1 MLSAAIVRFWP
12 SGCRH
17 LFLSIAVVTFAS
29 LADAQVLSPS
39 ELPSVLKELPRAG
52 SMCKR
57 DAPETGSLLASGDIA
72 SGADLGCIRSPGEV
86 QAEWHPSTSVLF
98 DLRSRP
104 KYDQFHAESAISS
117 NEAELLAK
125 PYWRDKNVVLM
136 GGGSDDLQLAMVCSR
151 LKQKGYRHVVVL
163 QGGSLGLVRDAAKLH
178 GSAERLS
185 DLVRLT
191 ASETWYLGR
200 QPQVLVL
207 TSADRSEFLKDM
219 RHARPISAV
228 HELEVRKSFQ
238 AYVPVD
244 KKAPRSPMAVVLL
257 TSKDIGEEELLK
269 LQKAVSP
276 APLLVYGG
284 AHADYAR
291 DISKQNAVWK
301 SHERGPK
308 KTACLG

>member
-1 MLSAAIVRFWP
+1 
-12 SGCRH
+12 
-17 LFLSIAVVTFAS
+17 
-29 LADAQVLSPS
+29 
-39 ELPSVLKELPRAG
+39 
-52 SMCKR
+52 MCKR

-72 SGADLGCIRSPGEV
+72 SGADLGCIRAPGEV
-86 QAEWHPSTSVLF
+86 QAEWHASSSVLF

-104 KYDQFHAESAISS
+104 KYDQFHVESAISS

-136 GGGSDDLQLAMVCSR
+136 GGGADDLQLAMVCSR
-151 LKQKGYRHVVVL
+151 LKQKGYRQVVVL
-163 QGGSLGLVRDAAKLH
+163 QGGALGLVRDAAKLH

-207 TSADRSEFLKDM
+207 AGADRSEFLKDM

-228 HELEVRKSFQ
+228 HELELKKSFQ

-244 KKAPRSPMAVVLL
+244 KKAPKSPMAVVLL
-257 TSKDIGEEELLK
+257 TSKDLGEKELLK
-269 LQKAVSP
+269 LQKVVSP